1 MQLINIRDENDLNLT
16 VIGIGD
22 IQTLLK
28 TVTKY
33 LRNAIVLA
41 VDVYAYQMSPL
52 IETTV

>member
-1 MQLINIRDENDLNLT
+1 MVGAHTNT
-16 VIGIGD
+16 S
-22 IQTLLK
+22 K

-33 LRNAIVLA
+33 QRNALALA